1 MYNRGYFA
9 KPRYQL
15 IACIS
20 VCKRGRLGRNRD
32 DSTGD
37 ETPQEILQ
45 KGTPPGNF
53 RKAQKGEPEFSV
65 SSLELSADFIY
76 MCNIHFHV
84 EKDKKLYRSYC
95 VVLSFDGIFLPF
107 RTCSE
112 CTWLHRASNVLVF
125 STGN

>member
-9 KPRYQL
+9 KPRCQL

-45 KGTPPGNF
+45 KGAPPGNF

-65 SSLELSADFIY
+65 SSLELSAGWYIY
-76 MCNIHFHV
+76 IYIYDLVPKGVHENRTKGV
-84 EKDKKLYRSYC
+84 ENKVDDTLKL
-95 VVLSFDGIFLPF
+95 VVFL
-107 RTCSE
+107 E
-112 CTWLHRASNVLVF
+112 CAQC
-125 STGN
+125 

>member
-76 MCNIHFHV
+76 IYATFIFMW
-84 EKDKKLYRSYC
+84 KKTKNFTDHI
-95 VVLSFDGIFLPF
+95 VLFYHLMVFFCLFVPAQNAPG
-107 RTCSE
+107 
-112 CTWLHRASNVLVF
+112 CTEHQMF
-125 STGN
+125 